1 MKQRLYLMLAACALC
16 DTMTLRAQIQTNAGV
31 QYLQCM
37 QKDVSTDFY
46 DLSNTYFLADSIVS
60 FDAAKGEGLV
70 NWKRYRMSPRQ
81 AFNLNGYWPVRMQ
94 MLDFP
99 DAAYDN
105 DPNLRISIEFVSPK
119 AARIR
124 MLTTPVIPDNKDVDD
139 PMFGDVFKVRYYS
152 NVNGEK
158 VEIPCW
164 PSTDNGNSV
173 VYKSENGSIEIQR
186 FPFRIVLKD
195 AKGKILTQ
203 TRHIIDN
210 DSTQVKLL
218 PLSFIKR
225 GSDNSRS
232 VNPVF
237 LLSPGE
243 RIYGC
248 GESFT
253 SLNKVGQ
260 KVHLSVTDPQGPET
274 DGMYK
279 PVPFYFSNRGY
290 GIFMHTSAPVTAD
303 FGASY
308 IGAQRLF
315 MADEQ
320 IDLFVFFGSPKEILD
335 EYTNVTGK
343 SLMPPLWSF
352 GTWMSRITYFSQEEG
367 LEIAHQLRA
376 HKIPS
381 DVIHFDT
388 GWFGVDWQCDY
399 EFAKD
404 RFKDPEGMLKQL
416 AKDGFH
422 TCLWQLPYFTPK
434 NRFFTEI
441 VEKGLHVKNAA
452 GGMPVEDA
460 ILDFSNPETVSW
472 YQSKITNLL
481 KQGVSTI
488 KCDFG
493 EAAPYNG
500 IYHSGLGG
508 LYEHNLYPL
517 RYNKALWE
525 AVNRQ
530 YFGEGIIWARSAWAG
545 SQRYALHWGGDAA
558 TNNIG
563 MLGDLRG
570 GLSFGL
576 SGFSFWSHD
585 MGGFVTAS
593 PEDIYCR
600 WLPFGFL
607 SSHTRAHGAPPTEP
621 WLISESFTKAFREC
635 AEMKYKLMPYVYA
648 QAKDCSERGLPM
660 VRALLVEFPQDP
672 GAWLVEDE
680 YMFGSQMLV
689 APLLESGNERMVY
702 LPQGKWID
710 YQSGKVYEGGYQT
723 IPAGKIPA
731 VILVRDGSLI
741 PHAPLAQRTDQ
752 INWNKIELKAYKADA
767 KKCTGILF
775 KPGDKTIKNIVQ
787 P

>member
-1 MKQRLYLMLAACALC
+1 MKKLILAVCAAWC
-16 DTMTLRAQIQTNAGV
+16 FGDATAQIQTNAGIE
-31 QYLQCM
+31 YLQCM
-37 QKDVSTDFY
+37 QKDMSTDFY
-46 DLSNTYFLADSIVS
+46 DLANTYFLADSLVS
-60 FDAAKGEGLV
+60 FDTTKGEGLV
-70 NWKRYRMSPRQ
+70 QWKRYRLSPRQ

-99 DAAYDN
+99 DAAYEN
-105 DPNLRISIEFVSPK
+105 DPELRLKIEFITPRT
-119 AARIR
+119 ARVR
-124 MLTTPVIPDNKDVDD
+124 MLTTPVVPKDNDQTDV
-139 PMFGDVFKVRYYS
+139 MFCEGFKKRIADAATLQKG
-152 NVNGEK
+152 GEWLRTSQGADAI
-158 VEIPCW
+158 E
-164 PSTDNGNSV
+164 
-173 VYKSENGSIEIQR
+173 YKTPYGSIAIQK
-186 FPFRIVLKD
+186 FPWRIVIKD
-195 AKGKILTQ
+195 AKGKVLTQ

-218 PLSFIKR
+218 PFSFVKR

-232 VNPVF
+232 INPVF

-279 PVPFYFSNRGY
+279 PVPFFFSNRGY
-290 GIFMHTSAPVTAD
+290 GMFMHTSAPVTCD

-308 IGAQRLF
+308 IGADRLF

-320 IDLFVFFGSPKEILD
+320 MDFFVFFGSPKDILN
-335 EYTNVTGK
+335 EYTEITGK
-343 SLMPPLWSF
+343 SPMLPLWSF
-352 GTWMSRITYFSQEEG
+352 GTWMSRITYFSQAEG
-367 LEIAHQLRA
+367 LDIAAKLRQ
-376 HKIPS
+376 HRIPA

-404 RFKDPEGMLKQL
+404 RFPDPVKMLKQL

-434 NRFFTEI
+434 NRFFPEI
-441 VEKGLHVKNAA
+441 IERGLHVRNAN

-460 ILDFSNPETVSW
+460 ILDFSNPETVGW
-472 YQSKITNLL
+472 YQQKIEGLMR
-481 KQGVSTI
+481 QGVSTI

-500 IYHSGLGG
+500 FYHSGLGG
-508 LYEHNLYPL
+508 MYEHNLYPL

-525 AVNRQ
+525 VVEKNHP
-530 YFGEGIIWARSAWAG
+530 GEGIIWARSAWAG

-593 PEDIYCR
+593 PEDIYRR

-621 WLISESFTKAFREC
+621 WLISESFTQAFRES

-660 VRALLVEFPQDP
+660 VRALFVEFPEDK

-689 APLLESGNERMVY
+689 APLMESGNSRDVY
-702 LPQGKWID
+702 LPKGKWID
-710 YQSGKVYEGGYQT
+710 YQSGKVYDGGYQT
-723 IPAGKIPA
+723 IEAGHIPA
-731 VILVRDGSLI
+731 IILVRDGSII

-752 INWNKIELKAYKADA
+752 IDWNAIELREYKADA
-767 KKCTGILF
+767 TSCTGLLF
-775 KPGDKTIKNIVQ
+775 KPGDATPQTVTGK
-787 P
+787 